1 MFPFT
6 DFALR
11 KKESFA
17 FKQGGC
23 HFIICSVSYVCL
35 LISTSN
41 KYHNFSYLDICRDF
55 VFVRTISAVRF
66 VFIISSS
73 YLSFHSKACG
83 YLFM

>member
-23 HFIICSVSYVCL
+23 HFIICSVSNVCI

-41 KYHNFSYLDICRDF
+41 KYRNFSYLDICRYF
-55 VFVRTISAVRF
+55 VFVRAVSAVRF